1 METTFR
7 LSAIRNLILR
17 DLFMGRSQAL
27 IGLAVMT
34 GIVLIN
40 GIASSTL
47 KSIPENSIDQH
58 TSNYL
63 IWFFILG
70 VAQTAGSFREFA
82 QVGTLQDYLL
92 LPASSL
98 EKWAARWLRTLPLY
112 ILGFSVAY
120 TLVALLLQLILFL
133 SGNHDVPFFHPFQPE
148 ILDAW
153 KSYLILHALF
163 FTGALQFNRMPIPKT
178 LLTLAISGMGFLIAT
193 LTVVYLIAGP
203 NGSIDRSIQMEGDF
217 VGISGFW
224 AWVIYSAITLFLW
237 FVSFL
242 KLTEK
247 EV

>member
-1 METTFR
+1 METTLR
-7 LSAIRNLILR
+7 LSTLGHLLRR
-17 DLFMGRSQAL
+17 DLFMGRNQML

-34 GIVLIN
+34 GVVLLN
-40 GIASSTL
+40 GITQPALNPNPPDIITT
-47 KSIPENSIDQH
+47 H

-63 IWFFILG
+63 FWFFLMG
-70 VAQTAGSFREFA
+70 VVFTAGSFREFA

-98 EKWAARWLRTLPLY
+98 EKWTARWLRTLPLF

-120 TLVALLLQLILFL
+120 TLVALLLQLILFM

-153 KSYLILHALF
+153 KAYLILHALF
-163 FTGALQFNRMPIPKT
+163 FAGAVQFNRMPIPKT
-178 LLTLAISGMGFLIAT
+178 LLTLAIAGFGFVLVTGLVLWAMVKGT
-193 LTVVYLIAGP
+193 P
-203 NGSIDRSIQMEGDF
+203 ESHFQWEGGLQ
-217 VGISGFW
+217 GISTW
-224 AWVIYSAITLFLW
+224 AVWMLSGALTLFLW
-237 FVSFL
+237 FVSYL

>member
-7 LSAIRNLILR
+7 FSAIRNLILR
-17 DLFMGRSQAL
+17 DLFMGRSQML

-40 GIASSTL
+40 GILSATL
-47 KSIPENSIDQH
+47 KSIPSDYSAAH
-58 TSNYL
+58 TDNYL
-63 IWFFILG
+63 FWFFILG
-70 VAQTAGSFREFA
+70 VVYTAGSFKEFA

-98 EKWAARWLRTLPLY
+98 EKWSARWLRTFPLF

-120 TLVALLLQLILFL
+120 TLVALLLQLIVFL
-133 SGNHDVPFFHPFQPE
+133 YGKDMAFFHPFQPE

-153 KSYLILHALF
+153 KSYLILHALI
-163 FTGALQFNRMPIPKT
+163 FTGAVQFNRMPIPKT
-178 LLTLAISGMGFLIAT
+178 FLTLALAGMGFLIAT
-193 LTVVYLIAGP
+193 VTVVYMVAGP
-203 NGSIDRSIQMEGDF
+203 DGNIDKSIQMEGDF
-217 VGISGFW
+217 IGLNGTWS
-224 AWVIYSAITLFLW
+224 WVVYVAVTLFLW
-237 FVSFL
+237 FVSYL